1 MKQFP
6 ILYWPRKT
14 TGDADYQMARRVI
27 NGVAGVM
34 PDVVSGDMDILAILS
49 DNPNATIYY
58 PVFCESTGW
67 WGELLGGG
75 AIVTDKLIISPE
87 CQLMVIVGAHNTAS
101 HTENGRKNQLLAAE
115 IYPASGF
122 FKKMNSGIATVAD
135 MLATDAGTILAL
147 FSGRSRSQFIN
158 VLESTGNSYLGCIGR
173 Y

>member
-1 MKQFP
+1 MREFP

-14 TGDADYQMARRVI
+14 KGDNDYQLSRRVI
-27 NGVAGVM
+27 NSLCGMM
-34 PDVVSGDMDILAILS
+34 PDVITDEMDLS
-49 DNPNATIYY
+49 DVLSQNPGASVYY

-67 WGELLGGG
+67 WGELLGGD
-75 AIVTDKLIISPE
+75 AFVMDKVIVSPE
-87 CQLMVIVGAHNTAS
+87 CQLMVIQTRGTPPRAKSGQH
-101 HTENGRKNQLLAAE
+101 QLLAAE

-135 MLATDAGTILAL
+135 MLATDTGTILAL
-147 FSGRSRSQFIN
+147 FSGKNQSQFIN

>member
-1 MKQFP
+1 MKTFP
-6 ILYWPRKT
+6 ILYWPRRTKD
-14 TGDADYQMARRVI
+14 DADYQLARKTI
-27 NGVAGVM
+27 N
-34 PDVVSGDMDILAILS
+34 
-49 DNPNATIYY
+49 NATGLMPEMITDDLDLGSLFAANPDATVYF

-67 WGELLGGG
+67 WGELLGAG
-75 AIVTDKLIISPE
+75 AVVTDKMIISPE
-87 CQLMVIVGAHNTAS
+87 CQLMVIRHEDRARSRGGT
-101 HTENGRKNQLLAAE
+101 QLLAAE

-147 FSGRSRSQFIN
+147 FSGRNQSQFIN

>member
-14 TGDADYQMARRVI
+14 TADTDYQLARKVI
-27 NGVAGVM
+27 NNATGVM
-34 PDVVSGDMDILAILS
+34 PDVVGADTDLMDILS
-49 DNPNATIYY
+49 KNPNATVYY

-67 WGELLGGG
+67 WGELLGSD
-75 AIVTDKLIISPE
+75 ATVTDKLIISPE
-87 CQLMVIVGAHNTAS
+87 CQLMVIESTAGGAHPR
-101 HTENGRKNQLLAAE
+101 GKNQLLAAE

-147 FSGRSRSQFIN
+147 FTGRSPTQFIN